1 MEGFLEHVPS
11 APFAALSALRAVL
24 PPKRSAGFFP
34 SRRSEAYTLAH
45 GIWFRYGTDL
55 SVL

>member
-24 PPKRSAGFFP
+24 PPRRSAGFFP
-34 SRRSEAYTLAH
+34 SRRSEAYTL
-45 GIWFRYGTDL
+45 
-55 SVL
+55 